1 MTTED
6 KPLTER
12 ATDLITQTEQKA
24 TEALT
29 VLWDDIPTWLQD
41 SHYIHSG
48 YRPASN
54 SYRKSLASLT
64 YLHNETVNIWTHL
77 VGACLAATAGTLLY
91 TLVRPRYE
99 MVTGEHVAVF
109 ARYFLGAVACLGM
122 SATYHLICNHS
133 EAVAKFGNRLDYMG
147 IIFLIWGSFIPSLY
161 YGFDA
166 ELRKLYWSMITTI
179 AAGTLAVVMLP
190 QFRSP
195 EWRPF
200 RAFMFVAMGLSAVIP
215 VVHGLQLYGP
225 AQLER
230 QMGLSWVVTQ
240 GILYILG
247 AAIYACRVPER
258 WFPGAF
264 DLVGSSHQIFHVL
277 VVLAATAHLVGLLK
291 AFDYEHRYRSG
302 LMSAYSAARKF
313 GSPV

>member
-6 KPLTER
+6 KPST
-12 ATDLITQTEQKA
+12 ATATAPITQTEQKA
-24 TEALT
+24 AGALT
-29 VLWDDIPTWLQD
+29 VLWNDIPTWLQD

-54 SYRKSLASLT
+54 SYRESFASLT

-77 VGACLAATAGTLLY
+77 VGACLAAIAAIVLY
-91 TLVRPRYE
+91 THVRPRYE
-99 MVTGEHVAVF
+99 MATSEDVMVF
-109 ARYFLGAVACLGM
+109 ACYFLGAVTCLGM

-166 ELRKLYWSMITTI
+166 ELRKHYWSMITTI

-190 QFRSP
+190 KFRSP

-200 RAFMFVAMGLSAVIP
+200 RAFMFAAMGLSAVIP
-215 VVHGLQLYGP
+215 VVHGLQLYGS
-225 AQLER
+225 AQLEK

-240 GILYILG
+240 GVLYILG
-247 AAIYACRVPER
+247 AAIYA
-258 WFPGAF
+258 
-264 DLVGSSHQIFHVL
+264 IFHVL
-277 VVLAATAHLVGLLK
+277 VLLAATAHLVGLLK

-302 LMSAYSAARKF
+302 LMSAYSAARKL
-313 GSPV
+313 GGPV

>member
-1 MTTED
+1 MTTKD
-6 KPLTER
+6 KLSTEK
-12 ATDLITQTEQKA
+12 ATDLITQTERKA
-24 TEALT
+24 AEALT
-29 VLWDDIPTWLQD
+29 VLWNDIPTWLQD

-99 MVTGEHVAVF
+99 MATGEDVAVF
-109 ARYFLGAVACLGM
+109 ACYFLGAVACLGM

-247 AAIYACRVPER
+247 AAIYAVN
-258 WFPGAF
+258 
-264 DLVGSSHQIFHVL
+264 
-277 VVLAATAHLVGLLK
+277 
-291 AFDYEHRYRSG
+291 
-302 LMSAYSAARKF
+302 SARPSW
-313 GSPV
+313 